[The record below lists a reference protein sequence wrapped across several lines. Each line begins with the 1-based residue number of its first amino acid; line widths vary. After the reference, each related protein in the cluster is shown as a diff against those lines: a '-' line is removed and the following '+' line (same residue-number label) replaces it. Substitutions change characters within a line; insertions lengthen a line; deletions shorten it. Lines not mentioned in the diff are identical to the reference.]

1 MNREALEFIEKR
13 IQHYLDKFD
22 GDCATLGELYN
33 IKAILTKTK
42 PVRFEYGYSY
52 FFRYENYEEEESAP
66 SERYM
71 EIQNM
76 QVEAIIPNNNKGIIG
91 DFIVKP
97 EWCVKKENLLELKA
111 DVDKAIKLLNKIKER
126 MGNDCKDFEEVKE

>member
-13 IQHYLDKFD
+13 IQHYLDNFD

-33 IKAILTKTK
+33 IKGILTKAK

-52 FFRYENYEEEESAP
+52 FFRYELYEKEVSTP

-71 EIQNM
+71 VIQNM
-76 QVEAIIPNNNKGIIG
+76 QVEAVIPNSNAGIIG
-91 DFIVKP
+91 DFIVRP
-97 EWCVKKENLLELKA
+97 EWCVKKENLLELRA
-111 DVDKAIKLLNKIKER
+111 DVDKAINLLNKIRER
-126 MGNDCKDFEEVKE
+126 IGEDEI

>member
-1 MNREALEFIEKR
+1 MNSEALDFLEKR
-13 IQHYLDKFD
+13 IQHYLDNFD
-22 GDCATLGELYN
+22 GDYATLNELYM
-33 IKAILTKTK
+33 IKGVLTKTK
-42 PVRFEYGYSY
+42 YTKFEYGYSY

-71 EIQNM
+71 AIQNM

-111 DVDKAIKLLNKIKER
+111 DVDKAIKLLNKIKGR
-126 MGNDCKDFEEVKE
+126 MGEDELY

>member
-1 MNREALEFIEKR
+1 MNSKALEFIEKR
-13 IQHYLDKFD
+13 IQHYLDNFD
-22 GDCATLGELYN
+22 GDCATLGELYM
-33 IKAILTKTK
+33 IKGVLTKTK

-76 QVEAIIPNNNKGIIG
+76 QVEAVIPNSNAGIIG
-91 DFIVKP
+91 DFIVRP
-97 EWCVKKENLLELKA
+97 EWCVKKENLLELRA
-111 DVDKAIKLLNKIKER
+111 DVDKAINLLNKIKER
-126 MGNDCKDFEEVKE
+126 LETTE

>member
-1 MNREALEFIEKR
+1 MNSEALEFIEKR
-13 IQHYLDKFD
+13 IQHYLDNFD
-22 GDCATLGELYN
+22 GDSATLGELYM
-33 IKAILTKTK
+33 IKGVLTKTK

-76 QVEAIIPNNNKGIIG
+76 QVEAVIPNSNAGIIG
-91 DFIVKP
+91 DFIVRP
-97 EWCVKKENLLELKA
+97 EWCVKKENLLELRA
-111 DVDKAIKLLNKIKER
+111 DVDKAINLLNKIKER
-126 MGNDCKDFEEVKE
+126 LETTE

>member
-1 MNREALEFIEKR
+1 MNSEALEFIEKR
-13 IQHYLDKFD
+13 IQHYLDNFD
-22 GDCATLGELYN
+22 GDSATLGELYM
-33 IKAILTKTK
+33 IKGVLTKTK

-97 EWCVKKENLLELKA
+97 EWCVKKENLLELRE
-111 DVDKAIKLLNKIKER
+111 DVNKAINLLNKIKER
-126 MGNDCKDFEEVKE
+126 LETDELH